1 MSSLGASFAGVYVQQ
16 KRQEEKLKKTEA
28 APEKKP
34 GEGGGEKTGSFK
46 GGKTKKVCPSA
57 SPPSTLN
64 NVGSLGKNSGYEG

>member
-28 APEKKP
+28 APEKNP
-34 GEGGGEKTGSFK
+34 GKAAVKNCSFK
-46 GGKTKKVCPSA
+46 GGKTKKVCPTA